1 MVARRSGMIR
11 PMDAEEIDRANDP
24 RIADYVDLSDP
35 ALRTRVEEDEGF
47 FIAEGPIVIRT
58 LLTTNLRVRSVLVT
72 PHQLAALADV
82 LDHVAAPVYV
92 VSPEVMRH
100 TVGFD
105 LHRGAVA
112 AADRYPLPSLE
123 AVIGGA
129 TRIAMLER
137 VNDHENLGALFR
149 NAAAFGIEAVLLC
162 PQCSDPLYR
171 RSVRVSIGHVL
182 TVPWTRAT
190 PWPAAIDRVRELGFT
205 VLALTPGPDAERID
219 TVPGTGRIA
228 LLVGA
233 EGPGLS
239 SEALAAA
246 SARVRIPMAEGV
258 DSLNVAVAA
267 AVSFAHFAPP
277 GTLR

>member
-1 MVARRSGMIR
+1 VA
-11 PMDAEEIDRANDP
+11 AVHIDRADDP
-24 RIADYVDLSDP
+24 RLADYVDLSDP
-35 ALRTRVEEDEGF
+35 DLRRRVEDDRGF
-47 FIAEGPIVIRT
+47 FVAEGPIVVRT
-58 LLTTNLRVRSVLVT
+58 LASTRHRVRSVLVT
-72 PHQLAALADV
+72 PQQHSALADA
-82 LDHVAAPVYV
+82 LDRIDAPVYV
-92 VSPEVMRH
+92 VAPEVMRA

-112 AADRYPLPSLE
+112 AVDRYPLPTLP
-123 AVIGGA
+123 AVLAGA
-129 TRIAMLER
+129 SRVAILER

-149 NAAAFGIEAVLLC
+149 NAAAFGVDAVLLC

-205 VLALTPGPDAERID
+205 VLALTPNDDATRIDAVPTAPGERI
-219 TVPGTGRIA
+219 A
-228 LLVGA
+228 MLVGA

-239 SEALAAA
+239 PEARAAA
-246 SARVRIPMAEGV
+246 SARVRIPMAAGI

-267 AVSFAHFAPP
+267 AVAFAHFARP
-277 GTLR
+277 GALG